1 MLKSRMEEADR
12 KIGLIGSITYDVI
25 TLPSGSLIE
34 SLGGVLY
41 PSAVLCG
48 LEKEVFLIANLAE
61 GLASLVSSV
70 LENWRSI
77 HVEGVQK
84 VPGPGNRVSLFYPR
98 EGERKEVLES
108 VVPSLEPGWIL
119 SRLPDVDFLV
129 LLMISGLD
137 IKLRDWNEIKEKAEC
152 PIWMDVH
159 SLALSPELGRF
170 RKYVSLTEW
179 PEWIRGIDYVQA
191 NRQEAACMMGCPE
204 KKPDERELNVFGES
218 ILNQGVKAVFFTL
231 GEEGILVGTPQ
242 GFTKMASKDSDEVAD
257 TTGCGDVFCSATVS
271 RMMEGEE
278 VLGAAE
284 FGLKL
289 ASKAVRTRGV
299 QETFKMVQEFNFLN
313 SKRGFHEK

>member
-1 MLKSRMEEADR
+1 MKRADK

-25 TLPSGSLIE
+25 TLPSGSPIE

-41 PSAVLCG
+41 PGAVLCG
-48 LEKEVFLIANLAE
+48 LGKEVFLMAHLAE
-61 GLASLVSSV
+61 GLAPLVSSV

-77 HVEGVQK
+77 HMEGVQK
-84 VPGPGNRVSLFYPR
+84 VPGPGNRVHLFYPR

-108 VVPSLEPGWIL
+108 MVPSLEPRWIL
-119 SRLPDVDFLV
+119 SRLPDVDFLI

-137 IKLRDWNEIKEKAEC
+137 IKLRDWNKIKERAEC

-179 PEWIRGIDYVQA
+179 PEWIRGVDYVQA
-191 NRQEAACMMGCPE
+191 NRQEAACMMGYPE
-204 KKPDERELNVFGES
+204 KNPDEREFSAFGES

-242 GFTKMASKDSDEVAD
+242 GFTKMGSKDSDEVAD
-257 TTGCGDVFCSATVS
+257 TTGCGDVFCGAAVS
-271 RMMEGEE
+271 RLMEGEE